1 MVVYNWQQEDW
12 PDFRYN
18 LEKVEPQLFEYA
30 QKAGQAQGISQ
41 ALPPE
46 IQIDQVLHVM
56 VEEAIKTSE
65 IEGVYLSRKDVI
77 SSIRK
82 NLGLEAEGV
91 QIRDVKA
98 RGIAEMLMDA
108 RKTFQE
114 PLSHPKLFEWH
125 SLLMAKA
132 TDIEIGKYRTHPE
145 PMQVVSGA
153 AGKDKV
159 HFEAPPSE
167 HVPGE
172 MDKFIRWFNETAP
185 DGSLVIHA
193 GPIRS
198 AIAHLYF
205 ETIHPFEDGNGRVG
219 RAIAEKV
226 LSQHL
231 NYPVLFSLSGAIES
245 KKNEYYNAL
254 EEAQRS
260 NEITSWINYFVE
272 TILAAQASAA
282 EQIEYTLRKS
292 KFFDRYHEH
301 LNDRQ
306 LKVILRMFEEGPGG
320 FKGGMN
326 ATKYISIAKTSKA
339 TATRDLQELVSRGI
353 LIPSGAGGRSTS
365 YELRLVPQ
373 ETK

>member
-1 MVVYNWQQEDW
+1 MKVYNWQQDDL
-12 PDFRYN
+12 PGFRYN

-30 QKAGQAQGISQ
+30 QRAGQAQGIAK

-46 IQIDQVLHVM
+46 IQIDLILYVV

-82 NLGLEAEGV
+82 NLGLETEGV

-108 RKTFQE
+108 RKTFRE
-114 PLSHPKLFEWH
+114 PLSHQKLFEWH
-125 SLLMAKA
+125 TLLMANA
-132 TDIEIGKYRTHPE
+132 RDIEIGEYRTHPE

-153 AGKDKV
+153 VGKDKV

-167 HVPGE
+167 QVPGE
-172 MDKFIRWFNETAP
+172 MDKFIRWFNDSAP
-185 DGSLVIHA
+185 GGSLVIHA
-193 GPIRS
+193 GPVRS

-254 EEAQRS
+254 EKAQRS

-282 EQIEYTLRKS
+282 EQIDYTLRKL
-292 KFFDRYHEH
+292 KFFDTHREH
-301 LNDRQ
+301 LNERQ
-306 LKVILRMFEEGPGG
+306 LKVIQRMFEEGPGG

-339 TATRDLQELVSRGI
+339 TSTRDLQELVSKGI
-353 LIPSGAGGRSTS
+353 LIPSTAGGRSTS
-365 YELRLVPQ
+365 YELRY
-373 ETK
+373 